1 MNNRLQNLRRLGQRQ
16 SNIASPLVAETKSSA
31 GRYHAFPPA
40 RRRVAM
46 PCPPRSDRRHIRLR
60 RESTNLN
67 PPRIPARPNPA
78 VAPDSLAAKQSEHH
92 TAPRD
97 QPAPVPPDSVDARFE
112 HPESRKPR
120 RTTRGRNVARSRS
133 HPPFAIR
140 HRTRHPRRW
149 EWIPARSLRSRA
161 RLNAASSRS
170 PLRRRASGRPLNN
183 ASCEW
188 SSRGPHLGPPP
199 SPRDTH
205 YRPAGKRSGGLARDV
220 IRAPVCT
227 PSGRFFQYLFTI
239 LEIT

>member
-1 MNNRLQNLRRLGQRQ
+1 MNNRLLNLSQLSQRQ

-67 PPRIPARPNPA
+67 PPRIPARPDPA

-97 QPAPVPPDSVDARFE
+97 QPAPVLPDAVDARFD

-149 EWIPARSLRSRA
+149 EWTPARSLRSRA
-161 RLNAASSRS
+161 RLLKVPA
-170 PLRRRASGRPLNN
+170 
-183 ASCEW
+183 
-188 SSRGPHLGPPP
+188 P
-199 SPRDTH
+199 SP
-205 YRPAGKRSGGLARDV
+205 GQ
-220 IRAPVCT
+220 RATSEQCK
-227 PSGRFFQYLFTI
+227 L
-239 LEIT
+239 